1 MVRWT
6 PERLD
11 QLESAIRH
19 GRRVEMVRRGNEYVV
34 IATRMTSVNNR
45 DAFVGRLPMTG
56 DEMVFVLDEVDS
68 FTILSAPG

>member
-11 QLESAIRH
+11 QLENAIRN
-19 GRRVEMVRRGNEYVV
+19 GRRVAVSRRGNEYIVT
-34 IATRMTSVNNR
+34 AAGMTSVSNR

-56 DEMVFVLDEVDS
+56 DEITFILDEVEG
-68 FTILSAPG
+68 FQILG